1 MLKNFYNVYYLVGS
15 GSSLAKLS
23 VGEHYFQNTA
33 GPCKKKR
40 HRTPDMQCCAGIIVC
55 TQDYVYTGRT
65 FRGRSV
71 LVLYTYCCTTV
82 VWCCMCS
89 GLCVHGPKI

>member
-1 MLKNFYNVYYLVGS
+1 
-15 GSSLAKLS
+15 
-23 VGEHYFQNTA
+23 
-33 GPCKKKR
+33 
-40 HRTPDMQCCAGIIVC
+40 MQCCAGIIVC

-89 GLCVHGPKI
+89 GLCVHGPKIQEAAVGKGKTALVVSQNQPRSDVSCTFVKDSSPAF